1 MPRVYG
7 QKDDLCMNYMK
18 TAAEMFYALS
28 GWKIDGVIPSEIK
41 RCVLILAPHT
51 SNSDL
56 LYARMMFFL
65 DKRPAYFL
73 IKSDYMRSPFKGIL
87 ECIGAIGVERKQSTD
102 MVERLSAL
110 INAQE
115 EIILGIAPEGT
126 RGFSK
131 RWKTGFY
138 QIALEA
144 KVPIALLYLDYRHKA
159 VGVNKILEPSGDFE
173 SDMKVIENYYATV
186 HPRYP
191 DKYNPKIFVPKN
203 PGLEQTYRHAI
214 YETDAP
220 RVSRRPQAVPTK

>member
-1 MPRVYG
+1 
-7 QKDDLCMNYMK
+7 MNYMK
-18 TAAEMFYALS
+18 RAAEMFYALS
-28 GWKIDGVIPSEIK
+28 GWKIDGVIPPEIK

-51 SNSDL
+51 SNTDL

-73 IKSDYMRSPFKGIL
+73 IKSDYMRSPFKVIFKS
-87 ECIGAIGVERKQSTD
+87 IGAIGVERKQSTD
-102 MVERLSAL
+102 MVERLSDL

-144 KVPIALLYLDYRHKA
+144 RVPIALLYLDYRRKA
-159 VGVNKILEPSGDFE
+159 VG
-173 SDMKVIENYYATV
+173 
-186 HPRYP
+186 
-191 DKYNPKIFVPKN
+191 
-203 PGLEQTYRHAI
+203 
-214 YETDAP
+214 
-220 RVSRRPQAVPTK
+220 